1 MLISNTMMTAYYL
14 GWKIILLRK
23 SKNLSFSGA
32 YKYYLILLPVLFL
45 ISNVFS
51 KEIIIEP
58 GENAHERLQEAMILM
73 EEGDTLLI
81 KSGYYSFEDG
91 LSLDID
97 GVTVIG
103 EGMDKTI
110 LDFKNQQSGAQG
122 LLVTSNKVTLKDFA
136 ILDAKGDALK
146 VIGAMGINMI
156 NLRTEWTGGPK
167 STNGAY
173 GFYPVES
180 EDVLIDGCVAIGAS
194 DAGIYVGQSKNIIVR
209 NSIAQYNVAGIEI
222 ENSYYAD
229 VYNNLASHNTGGILI
244 FDLPDLPQQGG
255 HHIRVFENQSIDN
268 DTDNFAPE
276 GNIVGEVPR
285 GTGIIIMANS
295 DVEVFNNLMSGNG
308 TVNLSIVSYSDET
321 DDPNYYP
328 HPKRIQVHNNTYGP
342 AGFDP
347 DINTGELAKTLF
359 EISNGNM
366 PDIFWDG
373 IAPLSQ
379 LIFGQP
385 EEEKL
390 IISEDPDV
398 TFLTISAIKYMMGF
412 SNPTL
417 TDINEFQGV
426 INPLQPININGI

>member
-1 MLISNTMMTAYYL
+1 MNKA
-14 GWKIILLRK
+14 
-23 SKNLSFSGA
+23 
-32 YKYYLILLPVLFL
+32 LILCAFVILFNQL
-45 ISNVFS
+45 FA
-51 KEIIIEP
+51 KEIIINP
-58 GENAHERLQEAMILM
+58 GENAQEELQEALILM
-73 EEGDTLLI
+73 SEGDTLLI
-81 KSGYYSFEDG
+81 KEGYYLFEDG
-91 LSLDID
+91 LSLDVDDVKI
-97 GVTVIG
+97 IG

-110 LDFKNQQSGAQG
+110 LDFKDQQSGAQG
-122 LLVTSNKVTLKDFA
+122 FLVTSNKVTLKDFA

-146 VIGAMGINMI
+146 VIGSKGIYMI

-167 STNGAY
+167 SSNGAY

-209 NSIAQYNVAGIEI
+209 NSVAQYNVAGIEI

-255 HHIRVFENQSIDN
+255 HHIRVFDNKSIDN

-295 DVEVFNNLMSGNG
+295 DVEVFNNVISGNG
-308 TVNLSIVSYSDET
+308 TVNLSIISYSDET
-321 DDPNYYP
+321 DDQNYYP
-328 HPKRIQVHNNTYGP
+328 HPRRIQIHDNTYGP

-347 DINTGELAKTLF
+347 DIETGDLAKALY
-359 EISNGNM
+359 EISDGDM

-373 IAPLSQ
+373 VVSVSQ
-379 LIFGQP
+379 MLFGQP
-385 EEEKL
+385 EIDKL
-390 IISEDPDV
+390 KIDENSDV
-398 TFLTISAIKYMMGF
+398 SFLTISPIKYMLGF
-412 SNPTL
+412 SKPVKTEKK
-417 TDINEFQGV
+417 EF
-426 INPLQPININGI
+426 NGIIDPLEPIVIDGL